1 MQKNNFFALGLS
13 GGFMGVLILIGA
25 YSGDYLDSF
34 FNNSKPIYT
43 TIGSLLG
50 VFIGLYQLF
59 KAIKHVSK
67 KK

>member
-1 MQKNNFFALGLS
+1 
-13 GGFMGVLILIGA
+13 MGVLILIGA

-43 TIGSLLG
+43 TIGSLIG

-59 KAIKHVSK
+59 KAIKHASK

>member
-1 MQKNNFFALGLS
+1 MQKNNFIALGFS
-13 GGFMGVLILIGA
+13 GGVMGVLIFIGA

-34 FNNSKPIYT
+34 FNNTKPIYT
-43 TIGSLLG
+43 IIGSLLG

-59 KAIKHVSK
+59 KAITHVSK